1 MAGVSIK
8 VNVDDKRL
16 LADFSRLQRMMGD
29 TTPIMRI
36 IGVGLTGNIQKR
48 LKTGAL
54 ESRWA
59 PLNPAYKAT
68 KRNARMMVES
78 GMLRSS
84 LTSAPG
90 NGYVYI
96 GTNRIYAAIHQLGG
110 TIKRKYEG
118 GWRSDKEDHTWE
130 TKSVTTMPARPFL
143 TVEEDDREMMANII
157 FTRIQRLL
165 SSPK

>member
-16 LADFSRLQRMMGD
+16 LADFQRLQRALGD

-48 LKTGAL
+48 LKTGVL

-59 PLNPAYKAT
+59 PLNPAYRAQ

-96 GTNRIYAAIHQLGG
+96 GTNRVYAAIHQLGG
-110 TIKRKYEG
+110 TIKKQHSWHDLRDDRTYT
-118 GWRSDKEDHTWE
+118 SQ
-130 TKSVTTMPARPFL
+130 SVTTMPARPFL

-157 FTRIQRLL
+157 FTRLQRLL
-165 SSPK
+165 SSS